1 VVRVDGDRT
10 YIYGIVP
17 TGEAISFDRAAA
29 SGGSDRPHTVP
40 HRDIAAVVSACAPTD
55 YAALGRDLLVRELA
69 RHQQVI
75 EHVLQRFP
83 VLPVKF
89 GTTVEDEEKVGTI
102 LRLGYDDF
110 RGALD
115 GLKDKVQVEL
125 IATWELASVL
135 ADVACEEPIAQLKS
149 SIGADSTPASIRDRV
164 RLGEMIKRSLDR
176 RREEYEQAA
185 LQRLVPCS
193 LELRRNPLFH
203 DSLVMNLAVLL
214 EKGQQEEFDR
224 SLDVLDQELGG
235 RLTFRRVGPLP
246 PYSFNTV
253 EMQSVA
259 RTEIDRAR
267 TALRIGRSASASEIK
282 KAYHQLARRFH
293 PDAQSGSRD
302 GGSDTCFVEIKG
314 ASNLLMSYCRAQL
327 TRREDRSRPVDEQQC
342 SFEPDAIDETVLIT
356 IGPAGGD
363 AL

>member
-1 VVRVDGDRT
+1 MIRANGHRT
-10 YIYGIVP
+10 YIYGIIP
-17 TGEAISFDRAAA
+17 TGEAMSFDGTTA
-29 SGGSDRPHTVP
+29 SGGGDRPRTVP
-40 HRDIAAVVSACAPTD
+40 HHDIAAVVSACPETD
-55 YAALGRDLLVRELA
+55 YASLSRDLLVRELA

-89 GTTVEDEEKVGTI
+89 GTMVEDEGKVDSI

-110 RGALD
+110 RRTLD
-115 GLKDKVQVEL
+115 SLKDKVQVEL
-125 IATWELASVL
+125 VATWELTSVL
-135 ADVACEEPIAQLKS
+135 EDVAREEPIARLKS
-149 SIGADSTPASIRDRV
+149 SIGDDSSPASIRDRV

-185 LQRLVPCS
+185 LRRLVPCS
-193 LELRRNPLFH
+193 VTLRRNPLFH

-214 EKGQQEEFDR
+214 EKERQEEFDR
-224 SLDVLDQELGG
+224 SLDALDQELGG

-246 PYSFNTV
+246 PYSFSAV
-253 EMQSVA
+253 EIRSVA
-259 RTEIDRAR
+259 RPEIDRAR
-267 TALRIGRSASASEIK
+267 RLLKIGRSASVSEIR

-293 PDAQSGSRD
+293 PDAHSGGRD
-302 GGSDTCFVEIKG
+302 GGRGTHFAEIKE
-314 ASNLLMSYCRAQL
+314 ASKLLMDCCRAQL
-327 TRREDRSRPVDEQQC
+327 ARREDGSGPADEQQC

-356 IGPAGGD
+356 IGPTGGD

>member
-1 VVRVDGDRT
+1 LVRANGNRT
-10 YIYGIVP
+10 YIYGIIP
-17 TGEAISFDRAAA
+17 AGEAISFDQAAA
-29 SGGSDRPHTVP
+29 TGGGDRPRTVQ
-40 HRDIAAVVSACAPTD
+40 HHDIAAVVSACPETD
-55 YAALGRDLLVRELA
+55 YAALGRDRLVGELA

-89 GTTVEDEEKVGTI
+89 GTMVEDEGKVGSI

-110 RGALD
+110 RRALD
-115 GLKDKVQVEL
+115 GLKDRVQVEL
-125 IATWELASVL
+125 VATWELTSVL
-135 ADVACEEPIAQLKS
+135 EDVAREEPIAQLKS
-149 SIGADSTPASIRDRV
+149 SIGDDSSPASIRDRV

-193 LELRRNPLFH
+193 LALRRNPLFH

-214 EKGQQEEFDR
+214 EKGRQEEFDR
-224 SLDVLDQELGG
+224 SLDVLDHELGG

-246 PYSFNTV
+246 PYSFSTV
-253 EMQSVA
+253 EIRSVA
-259 RTEIDRAR
+259 RPEIDRAR
-267 TALRIGRSASASEIK
+267 KLLKIGGSTSVSEIK

-293 PDAQSGSRD
+293 PDAHSGGRD
-302 GGSDTCFVEIKG
+302 GESGMRFAEIKW
-314 ASNLLMSYCRAQL
+314 ASKLLMDYCRAQL
-327 TRREDRSRPVDEQQC
+327 TRREDGSGPLDEQQC
-342 SFEPDAIDETVLIT
+342 SLEPDAIDETVLIT
-356 IGPAGGD
+356 IGPTGGD

>member
-1 VVRVDGDRT
+1 MCRVDCDWMR
-10 YIYGIVP
+10 IYGIIP
-17 TGEAISFDRAAA
+17 TGEAISFDHVTV
-29 SGGSDRPHTVP
+29 SDGSDRPHTVP
-40 HRDIAAVVSACAPTD
+40 HHDIAAVVRACPQTD
-55 YAALGRDLLVRELA
+55 YASLSRDLLVRELA

-89 GTTVEDEEKVGTI
+89 GTMVEDEGKVDSI

-110 RGALD
+110 RRTLD
-115 GLKDKVQVEL
+115 RLKDKVQVEL
-125 IATWELASVL
+125 VATWELTSVL
-135 ADVACEEPIAQLKS
+135 KDVAHEEPIAQLKT
-149 SIGADSTPASIRDRV
+149 SIGGDSSPASIRDRV

-185 LQRLVPCS
+185 LQRLIPCS
-193 LELRRNPLFH
+193 LEIRRNPLFH

-253 EMQSVA
+253 EIRSVA
-259 RTEIDRAR
+259 RPEIDRAR
-267 TALRIGRSASASEIK
+267 KLLRIGSSASVSEIK

-293 PDAQSGSRD
+293 PDAQPGGRD
-302 GGSDTCFVEIKG
+302 GGSDTRFAEIKG

-327 TRREDRSRPVDEQQC
+327 ARREERARPADEQQC
-342 SFEPDAIDETVLIT
+342 SFEPDAIDETLLIT

>member
-1 VVRVDGDRT
+1 
-10 YIYGIVP
+10 
-17 TGEAISFDRAAA
+17 
-29 SGGSDRPHTVP
+29 
-40 HRDIAAVVSACAPTD
+40 VVSACAPTD

-75 EHVLQRFP
+75 ENVLRRFP
-83 VLPVKF
+83 VLPVRF
-89 GTTVEDEEKVGTI
+89 GTTVEDEQKAGSI

-125 IATWELASVL
+125 VATWELASVL
-135 ADVACEEPIAQLKS
+135 VDVAREEPIAQLKS
-149 SIGADSTPASIRDRV
+149 SIGADSSPASIRDRV

-176 RREEYEQAA
+176 RRQEYEQAA
-185 LQRLVPCS
+185 LRRLVPRS
-193 LELRRNPLFH
+193 LELRRNPLLH

-246 PYSFNTV
+246 PYSFSTV
-253 EMQSVA
+253 EIRSVA
-259 RTEIDRAR
+259 RPEIDRAR
-267 TALRIGRSASASEIK
+267 KLLRIGGSASVSEIK
-282 KAYHQLARRFH
+282 KAYHRLARRFH
-293 PDAQSGSRD
+293 PDAQSGGRD
-302 GGSDTCFVEIKG
+302 GGSDTRFAEIKG

-327 TRREDRSRPVDEQQC
+327 ARREDRSGPVDEQQC
-342 SFEPDAIDETVLIT
+342 SFEPDAIDEAVLIA

>member
-1 VVRVDGDRT
+1 
-10 YIYGIVP
+10 
-17 TGEAISFDRAAA
+17 
-29 SGGSDRPHTVP
+29 
-40 HRDIAAVVSACAPTD
+40 
-55 YAALGRDLLVRELA
+55 
-69 RHQQVI
+69 
-75 EHVLQRFP
+75 
-83 VLPVKF
+83 
-89 GTTVEDEEKVGTI
+89 
-102 LRLGYDDF
+102 
-110 RGALD
+110 
-115 GLKDKVQVEL
+115 
-125 IATWELASVL
+125 VL

-149 SIGADSTPASIRDRV
+149 SIGSDSSPASIRDRV

-246 PYSFNTV
+246 PYSFSTV

-302 GGSDTCFVEIKG
+302 GGSDTCFAEIKG

-327 TRREDRSRPVDEQQC
+327 ARREDRSRPVDEQQC

-356 IGPAGGD
+356 IGPTGGD

>member
-1 VVRVDGDRT
+1 VIQGIGDRA
-10 YIYGIVP
+10 YVYGIIP
-17 TGEAISFDRAAA
+17 TGEAISFDCGTM
-29 SGGSDRPHTVP
+29 GGGGDRPRTVP
-40 HRDIAAVVSACAPTD
+40 HHDIAAVVSACPQTD
-55 YAALGRDLLVRELA
+55 YASLSRDLLVRELA

-83 VLPVKF
+83 VLPLKF
-89 GTTVEDEEKVGTI
+89 GTTVENEEKVGSI

-110 RGALD
+110 RRALD

-125 IATWELASVL
+125 VATWELTSVL
-135 ADVACEEPIAQLKS
+135 EDVAHEEPIARMKT
-149 SIGADSTPASIRDRV
+149 SIGDDSSPASIRDRV

-176 RREEYEQAA
+176 RRQEYEQAA
-185 LQRLVPCS
+185 LQRLVPRS

-214 EKGQQEEFDR
+214 EKGQQEEFDS

-246 PYSFNTV
+246 PYSFSTV
-253 EMQSVA
+253 EIRSVA
-259 RTEIDRAR
+259 RPEIDQAR
-267 TALRIGRSASASEIK
+267 KLLRIGGSASVSEIK
-282 KAYHQLARRFH
+282 KAYHRLARRFH
-293 PDAQSGSRD
+293 PDAQSGGRD
-302 GGSDTCFVEIKG
+302 GGSDTRFAEIKG

-327 TRREDRSRPVDEQQC
+327 ARREHRSRPVDEQQC
-342 SFEPDAIDETVLIT
+342 SFEPDAIDEAVLIA

>member
-1 VVRVDGDRT
+1 VVPVDGDRT
-10 YIYGIVP
+10 YIYGIIP
-17 TGEAISFDRAAA
+17 ASEAISFDCATV
-29 SGGSDRPHTVP
+29 SGGGDRPHTVP

-89 GTTVEDEEKVGTI
+89 GTTVEHEEKVGSI

-125 IATWELASVL
+125 VAAWELASVL

-149 SIGADSTPASIRDRV
+149 SIGGDSSPASIRDRV

-214 EKGQQEEFDR
+214 EKGKQEEFDR
-224 SLDVLDQELGG
+224 SLDTLDQELGG

-246 PYSFNTV
+246 PYSFSTV
-253 EMQSVA
+253 EMRPVA
-259 RTEIDRAR
+259 RPEIDRAR
-267 TALRIGRSASASEIK
+267 KLLRIGRSASVSEIK

-293 PDAQSGSRD
+293 PDAQSGGRD
-302 GGSDTCFVEIKG
+302 GGSDTRFAEIKG

-327 TRREDRSRPVDEQQC
+327 ARRENGSRPIDEQEC
-342 SFEPDAIDETVLIT
+342 SFEPDAIDNTVLIT

>member
-1 VVRVDGDRT
+1 VVRADGDRT
-10 YIYGIVP
+10 YIYGIIP
-17 TGEAISFDRAAA
+17 TGEAISFDCPAV
-29 SGGSDRPHTVP
+29 GGWGDKPHTIP
-40 HRDIAAVVSACAPTD
+40 HGGLAAVVSACAPTD

-69 RHQQVI
+69 RHQQVV
-75 EHVLQRFP
+75 ERVLQRFP
-83 VLPVKF
+83 VLPMKF
-89 GTTVEDEEKVGTI
+89 GTTVEDEEKVGSI

-125 IATWELASVL
+125 VATWELASVL

-149 SIGADSTPASIRDRV
+149 SIGSDSSPASIRDRV

-235 RLTFRRVGPLP
+235 RLTLRRVGPLP
-246 PYSFNTV
+246 PYSFSTV
-253 EMQSVA
+253 EIRSVA
-259 RTEIDRAR
+259 RPKIDQAR
-267 TALRIGRSASASEIK
+267 KLLGIGRGASVSEIK

-293 PDAQSGSRD
+293 PDARSGSRD
-302 GGSDTCFVEIKG
+302 GGSDTRFAEIKG

-327 TRREDRSRPVDEQQC
+327 ARREERARPTDEQQC

-363 AL
+363 VL

>member
-1 VVRVDGDRT
+1 MIQAVGDRA
-10 YIYGIVP
+10 YVYGIIP
-17 TGEAISFDRAAA
+17 TGEAISFDCATVGGRDDRA
-29 SGGSDRPHTVP
+29 HTVS

-69 RHQQVI
+69 RHQQVV
-75 EHVLQRFP
+75 ERVLQRFP

-89 GTTVEDEEKVGTI
+89 GTTVEDEEKVGSI

-125 IATWELASVL
+125 VATWELASVL

-149 SIGADSTPASIRDRV
+149 SIGGDSSPASIQDRV

-176 RREEYEQAA
+176 RREEYERAA

-235 RLTFRRVGPLP
+235 RLTLRRVGPLA
-246 PYSFNTV
+246 PYSFTTV
-253 EMQSVA
+253 EIHPIA
-259 RTEIDRAR
+259 RPKIDQAR
-267 TALRIGRSASASEIK
+267 KLLGIGRSASVSEIK

-293 PDAQSGSRD
+293 PDAQSGGRD
-302 GGSDTCFVEIKG
+302 GSSDTRFAEIKG
-314 ASNLLMSYCRAQL
+314 ASKLLMDCCRAQL
-327 TRREDRSRPVDEQQC
+327 ARREDGSRPIDEQQC
-342 SFEPDAIDETVLIT
+342 SFEPDAIDEAVLMT

-363 AL
+363 VL

>member
-1 VVRVDGDRT
+1 MVRADGERT
-10 YIYGIVP
+10 YIYGIIP
-17 TGEAISFDRAAA
+17 TGEAISFDCATVG
-29 SGGSDRPHTVP
+29 GGSDRPHTVP
-40 HRDIAAVVSACAPTD
+40 YRDIAAVVRACIPID

-89 GTTVEDEEKVGTI
+89 GTVIESEGRVGTL

-110 RGALD
+110 RHALD
-115 GLKDKVQVEL
+115 GLKDKVQFEL
-125 IATWELASVL
+125 VATWELASVL
-135 ADVACEEPIAQLKS
+135 QDVAREKPIAELKS
-149 SIGADSTPASIRDRV
+149 SIGDDSSPASIQDRV
-164 RLGEMIKRSLDR
+164 RLGEMVKRSLDR
-176 RREEYEQAA
+176 RREEYERAA

-193 LELRRNPLFH
+193 LELRRNPLFD

-246 PYSFNTV
+246 PYSFSTV
-253 EMQSVA
+253 EMRSVA
-259 RTEIDRAR
+259 RPEIDRAR
-267 TALRIGRSASASEIK
+267 KLLGIGRSASVSEIK
-282 KAYHQLARRFH
+282 KAYRQLARRFH
-293 PDAQSGSRD
+293 PDARSGGRD
-302 GGSDTCFVEIKG
+302 GGSDTRFAEIKG
-314 ASNLLMSYCRAQL
+314 ASNLLMSYCRAHL
-327 TRREDRSRPVDEQQC
+327 ARREDRSRPVDEQQC

>member
-1 VVRVDGDRT
+1 VVRVNGERT
-10 YIYGIVP
+10 YIYGIIP
-17 TGEAISFDRAAA
+17 TGEAISFDRATV
-29 SGGSDRPHTVP
+29 SGGGDRPHTVP
-40 HRDIAAVVSACAPTD
+40 HRDIAAVVGACAPTD

-89 GTTVEDEEKVGTI
+89 GTTVDDEEKVGTI

-110 RGALD
+110 RHALD
-115 GLKDKVQVEL
+115 SLKDKVQVEL
-125 IATWELASVL
+125 VATWELASVL
-135 ADVACEEPIAQLKS
+135 EDVAREEPIAQLKS
-149 SIGADSTPASIRDRV
+149 SIGGDSSPASIRDRV

-176 RREEYEQAA
+176 RREEYERAA
-185 LQRLVPCS
+185 LQRLVLCS

-214 EKGQQEEFDR
+214 EKERQDEFDR
-224 SLDVLDQELGG
+224 GLDVLDQELGG
-235 RLTFRRVGPLP
+235 CLTLRRIGPLP
-246 PYSFNTV
+246 PYSFSTV

-259 RTEIDRAR
+259 RPEIDRAR
-267 TALRIGRSASASEIK
+267 KLLGIGRSASVSEIK
-282 KAYHQLARRFH
+282 KAYRQLARRFH
-293 PDAQSGSRD
+293 PDAQSGGRD
-302 GGSDTCFVEIKG
+302 GGSDTRFAEIKE
-314 ASNLLMSYCRAQL
+314 ASSLLMSYCRAQL
-327 TRREDRSRPVDEQQC
+327 RRRKVSLLPVDEQQC

-356 IGPAGGD
+356 IGSAGGD

>member
-1 VVRVDGDRT
+1 VVRADGHRT
-10 YIYGIVP
+10 YIYSIIP
-17 TGEAISFDRAAA
+17 TGEAISFDRATA
-29 SGGSDRPHTVP
+29 SGGSERPRTVP
-40 HRDIAAVVSACAPTD
+40 YHDIAAVVSACAPTD
-55 YAALGRDLLVRELA
+55 YAALSRDLLVRELA

-89 GTTVEDEEKVGTI
+89 GTTVEDEGKVGLI
-102 LRLGYDDF
+102 LRLGYNDF
-110 RGALD
+110 RRALD
-115 GLKDKVQVEL
+115 GLKDKLQVEL
-125 IATWELASVL
+125 VATWDLTSVL

-149 SIGADSTPASIRDRV
+149 TIGGDSSPASIRDRV

-185 LQRLVPCS
+185 LQRLIPCS

-246 PYSFNTV
+246 PYSFTTV
-253 EMQSVA
+253 EMRSVA
-259 RTEIDRAR
+259 RPEIDRAR
-267 TALRIGRSASASEIK
+267 KLLGIGSNASVSEIK
-282 KAYHQLARRFH
+282 KAYRQLARRFH
-293 PDAQSGSRD
+293 PDAQSGGRD
-302 GGSDTCFVEIKG
+302 GGSDTRFAEIKG

-327 TRREDRSRPVDEQQC
+327 RRRKDGARPIEEQQC
-342 SFEPDAIDETVLIT
+342 SFEHDAIDETVLIT